1 MADKDLSDFPD
12 ISKKVAAPTKKS
24 IFEKQKAEAEA
35 KRVRDQV
42 EAAAIYDDFVK
53 SFEDDGT
60 APPEIPDGPR
70 RSGPGSLGPPPS
82 APTGPGRRHFGIGMK
97 KSGPGTLGPPQAIK
111 REYDEDWHQHQGRL
125 AYGDGP
131 SYGRSATTTFK
142 TEDEEEKKDLKA
154 AERAASRPT
163 LQLTLLPPGTSAA
176 VIKSLLPSNL
186 TVEAVRIGGV
196 GNGQSTERKSMSAIV
211 TLSPDTPASDIDA
224 TVSALQNRYL
234 GWGFNLSLSRHL
246 SSSVVGRTDLSAKS
260 ASSSSSQPF
269 GARMKQSGPPNASL
283 GRAPPPP
290 GMHRGGYAP
299 PTSYEQNAFSQQGR
313 FEVQVTPPSDIRELK
328 LIHKTVE
335 AVLKHGAEF
344 EALLMTRPE
353 VQRDVKWAWLWDTRS
368 PGGTWYRW
376 RLYQISAG
384 KPSQSRLGIAG
395 ISHRVFESGAPW
407 IEPEINLRFEF
418 ATGLPE
424 LISDSDYDSSEE
436 DESDD
441 DDNPRKRRRQMMHG
455 NGPPPKDVLNNA
467 GVEEQSYLNPL
478 QRAKLT
484 HLLSRLPTTTARL
497 RKGDVARI
505 TAFAISHA
513 SQGAAEVVDML
524 VSNILRPFA
533 WSKHANPEISSL
545 SSDSNTPMPEATDQA
560 EVDKPSMLLT
570 PQPQP
575 QAQLDTTPSTLIA
588 LYLLSDILSASSTS
602 GVRHA
607 WRYRS
612 LFESALLNR
621 AIFPWLGR
629 LEKELGWGRLRAE
642 KWKRSITG
650 LLALWEGWGVFMGT
664 THETFVSGFEKPP
677 VTEREKVEEAK
688 RVEEDGKK
696 KGKKGWKAVDSGV
709 VPLDESA
716 RAAEE
721 DVTMKD
727 SEVQKVKIEQPQ
739 DIGAGSTTSTFAATR
754 EQLPKVAPP
763 PIRTTSVAAPPLL
776 PTIVTPAPTAGQPP
790 ANSPPQATL
799 PQSQQ
804 QQQQQPRRKRMRAED
819 MFADSDGE

>member
-24 IFEKQKAEAEA
+24 IFERQKAEAEA

-53 SFEDDGT
+53 SFEDDGS
-60 APPEIPDGPR
+60 APPEIPEGPR

-82 APTGPGRRHFGIGMK
+82 APTGPGRRHFGLGMK
-97 KSGPGTLGPPQAIK
+97 KSGPGTLGPPQATK
-111 REYDEDWHQHQGRL
+111 REYDEDWHQHQGMF
-125 AYGDGP
+125 AYGDTP
-131 SYGRSATTTFK
+131 SYGRNAATAFK
-142 TEDEEEKKDLKA
+142 TEDEDEKKDLKA

-186 TVEAVRIGGV
+186 TVEGVRIGGL
-196 GNGQSTERKSMSAIV
+196 GSGQSTERKSMSAIV

-224 TVSALQNRYL
+224 AVSALQNKYL

-246 SSSVVGRTDLSAKS
+246 SSSVVGRTDMSAKS
-260 ASSSSSQPF
+260 ASSLTSQPF
-269 GARMKQSGPPNASL
+269 GARMKQSGPPTASL
-283 GRAPPPP
+283 GRAPPPA

-299 PTSYEQNAFSQQGR
+299 PTSYEQNAYAQQGR

-533 WSKHANPEISSL
+533 WSKHANPEVSSL
-545 SSDSNTPMPEATDQA
+545 SSDSNTPMPEANDQPDS
-560 EVDKPSMLLT
+560 DKPSMLQT
-570 PQPQP
+570 PQP

-621 AIFPWLGR
+621 QIFPWLGR
-629 LEKELGWGRLRAE
+629 LEIELGWGRLRAE

-650 LLALWEGWGVFMGT
+650 LLSLWEGWGVFMGT
-664 THETFVSGFEKPP
+664 THKTFADEFEKPP
-677 VTEREKVEEAK
+677 VTEKEKVEEAK
-688 RVEEDGKK
+688 RVEEEGKK
-696 KGKKGWKAVDSGV
+696 RGKKGWKAVDSGV
-709 VPLDESA
+709 TPVV
-716 RAAEE
+716 E
-721 DVTMKD
+721 DRRGEDPDAVMKD
-727 SEVQKVKIEQPQ
+727 SDLQKVKIEQPQ
-739 DIGAGSTTSTFAATR
+739 DVAAGSTTSKVATPRDQLQKVAAQPNHTSSAASP
-754 EQLPKVAPP
+754 LPPKVVPPTPP
-763 PIRTTSVAAPPLL
+763 PIQAP
-776 PTIVTPAPTAGQPP
+776 A
-790 ANSPPQATL
+790 SSMPQAAQT
-799 PQSQQ
+799 QS
-804 QQQQQPRRKRMRAED
+804 QQQPRRKRMRAED
-819 MFADSDGE
+819 MFAESDGE

>member
-24 IFEKQKAEAEA
+24 IFERQKAEAEA

-53 SFEDDGT
+53 SFEDDGS
-60 APPEIPDGPR
+60 APPEIPEGPR

-82 APTGPGRRHFGIGMK
+82 APTGPGRRHFGLGMK

-111 REYDEDWHQHQGRL
+111 REYDEDWHQHQGMF
-125 AYGDGP
+125 AYGDTP
-131 SYGRSATTTFK
+131 SYGRNAATAFK
-142 TEDEEEKKDLKA
+142 TEDEDEKKDLKA

-163 LQLTLLPPGTSAA
+163 LQLSLLPPGTSAA

-186 TVEAVRIGGV
+186 TVEAVRIGGL

-224 TVSALQNRYL
+224 AVSALQNKYL

-246 SSSVVGRTDLSAKS
+246 SSSVVGRTDLSAKP
-260 ASSSSSQPF
+260 ASSISSQPF

-299 PTSYEQNAFSQQGR
+299 PTSYEQNAYSQQGR

-335 AVLKHGAEF
+335 AVLKHGPEF

-395 ISHRVFESGAPW
+395 VSHRVFESGAPW

-524 VSNILRPFA
+524 VSNILHPFA
-533 WSKHANPEISSL
+533 WSKHANPEASSL
-545 SSDSNTPMPEATDQA
+545 PSDSNTPMPEAPEQPESDR
-560 EVDKPSMLLT
+560 PSMLQT

-575 QAQLDTTPSTLIA
+575 QLDTTPSTLIA

-621 AIFPWLGR
+621 QIFPWLGR

-664 THETFVSGFEKPP
+664 THEKFVTEFEKPP
-677 VTEREKVEEAK
+677 VTEKEKVEEAK
-688 RVEEDGKK
+688 RAEEESKK
-696 KGKKGWKAVDSGV
+696 RGKKGWKAVDSGM
-709 VPLDESA
+709 VPVH
-716 RAAEE
+716 EE
-721 DVTMKD
+721 KRGEDADVAMKD
-727 SEVQKVKIEQPQ
+727 SDLQRVKTEQPQ
-739 DIGAGSTTSTFAATR
+739 HMPAGSTTSRFATPR
-754 EQLPKVAPP
+754 DQLPK
-763 PIRTTSVAAPPLL
+763 IAAPPIETSSAASPLL
-776 PTIVTPAPTAGQPP
+776 SKSVAPEVSAVPP
-790 ANSPPQATL
+790 LANSTPLAAESQA
-799 PQSQQ
+799 
-804 QQQQQPRRKRMRAED
+804 QQQQPRRKRMRAED